1 VEEEFE
7 MSQIIRVNMTDR
19 SFRVEAV
26 PEGWLGLGGRAL
38 TSTIVAA
45 EVPPTCHPLGPNN
58 KLVFAPGLLSGTP
71 GANTGRFSAGAKSPL
86 TGGIKESNA
95 GGTAAR
101 LLARLGVHALI
112 IEGQPKGD
120 SWFGLRVSKDGVII
134 EEESETIGFG
144 NFAVVE
150 ALTKRW
156 GEDIGIISIGPTGEN
171 RMAISNISV
180 KDPDG
185 KLRSFGRGGL
195 GAVMGSKKIKFITV
209 DGTGAGAIA
218 LADPPAFKKAA
229 QVFAKTL
236 LDHPVSGQGLK
247 TYGTAI
253 LVNILNEVGGL
264 PTRNFT
270 SGQYEFHDNV
280 SGETMYDNIVAR
292 GGQPSHNCSPG
303 CVIKCSQV
311 YNDKDGNYVT
321 SGFEY
326 ETIWALGAD
335 CCISDLDD
343 IAVAD
348 NIMDDLGVDSIE
360 TSVMFGVAMEA
371 GILPFGDGKGVLRL
385 LREEIGKATP
395 LGRILGG
402 GTGAVGRLYGLTR
415 VPVVK
420 NQAIPAYDPRSVKG
434 IGVTYATTTMGA
446 DHTAGYAVA
455 TNVLNVGGK
464 VDPLKNEG
472 QVELSRNLQIATAAI
487 DSTGLCLFIA
497 FPALDIPECLASVI
511 DMINARY
518 GLTLTGD
525 DVVALGKKTLKIER
539 EFNLAAGIGPE
550 QDRLPEFFE
559 LEKIAPHDVAWD
571 MPTEELQSLWTF

>member
-1 VEEEFE
+1 MVK
-7 MSQIIRVNMTDR
+7 IVRVNMTDR
-19 SFRVEAV
+19 TVRVEPV
-26 PEGWLGLGGRAL
+26 PEAWLGLGGRAL
-38 TSTIVAA
+38 TSAIVAA

-71 GANTGRFSAGAKSPL
+71 AANSGRCSAGAKSPL

-95 GGTAAR
+95 GGTAGR
-101 LLARLGVHALI
+101 QLGRLGIHALI
-112 IEGQPKGD
+112 IEGKPNGD
-120 SWFGLRVSKDGVII
+120 SWYGVRIDADGGAV
-134 EEESETIGFG
+134 EEETGLVGKG

-150 ALTKRW
+150 ELHRRL
-156 GEDIGIISIGPTGEN
+156 GEEIGVITLGPPGEHM
-171 RMAISNISV
+171 MAIANISV
-180 KDPDG
+180 KDPNG

-195 GAVMGSKKIKFITV
+195 GAVMGSKRIKFI
-209 DGTGAGAIA
+209 AIDDSA
-218 LADPPAFKKAA
+218 SSNVPLADRRAFLDAS
-229 QVFAKTL
+229 QRFAKTL
-236 LDHPVSGQGLK
+236 LDHPVSGQGLMV
-247 TYGTAI
+247 YGTAV
-253 LVNILNEVGGL
+253 LVNVLNEAGGL

-270 SGQYEFHDNV
+270 SGQFADHEKI
-280 SGETMYDNIVAR
+280 SGETIHDTIVAR
-292 GGQPSHNCSPG
+292 GGEPTHNCSLG
-303 CVIKCSQV
+303 CKIQCSNV
-311 YNDKDGNYVT
+311 YFDKEGRYLT

-335 CCISDLDD
+335 CCISNLDH
-343 IAVAD
+343 IAEAD
-348 NIMDDLGVDSIE
+348 SVMDDLGVDSIE

-371 GILPFGDGKGVLRL
+371 GVLPFGDGEGVLRL

-402 GTGAVGRLYGLTR
+402 GAAAVGRAYGVTR

-420 NQAIPAYDPRSVKG
+420 GQAIPAYDPRSVKG

-455 TNVLNVGGK
+455 TNILNVGGK

-497 FPALDIPECLASVI
+497 FPALDIPDCLAAVI

-518 GLTLTGD
+518 GLKLTGD
-525 DVVALGKKTLKIER
+525 DVTALGKNTLKIER
-539 EFNLAAGIGPE
+539 AFNLAAGIGPE

-559 LEKIAPHDVAWD
+559 LEKIAPHDVKWD
-571 MPTEELQSLWTF
+571 MPTEELQSFWEPILA